1 MARYLYY
8 QGGYKSTDAIGS
20 TGPYGPGGPAGTFF
34 SWENN
39 VEGVDQPFY
48 QTGSNTIINAVDGP
62 DLYYAGAAD
71 PQFPVNGKPAGAAY
85 CTDTNVMPN
94 GPIVGDP
101 ADFRNGIA
109 KGALETSTT
118 EAAVRFTMGWVDL
131 DTVGGNAAAEDF
143 RESNLGFYNSDGSV
157 QDLSIHTPF
166 GLQSH
171 WTLIVPGSIQYS
183 KSTLD
188 FTTIVYH
195 IPSSAKG
202 LPTYLQNLHVTGD
215 TLGTNIFSIVPQ
227 LLPTPTELEIY
238 VVPKLLFMGYGLFLG
253 DGDGNNQFGGVLG
266 SDLLGWSPDTGG

>member
-8 QGGYKSTDAIGS
+8 QGGYQSTDAIGS

-34 SWENN
+34 SWENS
-39 VEGVDQPFY
+39 VEGIDQPFY
-48 QTGSNTIINAVDGP
+48 QTGSNTIINAADEP
-62 DLYYAGAAD
+62 NLYYGDSGD

-101 ADFRNGIA
+101 ADARNGIGA
-109 KGALETSTT
+109 GALQSVTQ

-131 DTVGGNAAAEDF
+131 DSVGTNNSAETF

-157 QDLSIHTPF
+157 QDLTIHSPF

-171 WTLIVPGSIQYS
+171 WTLIVPGSVQYS
-183 KSTLD
+183 NSTLD

-202 LPTYLQNLHVTGD
+202 LPTYLQNIHVTGN
-215 TLGTNIFSIVPQ
+215 TLGQNLFSPVPQ
-227 LLPTPTELEIY
+227 LMPVENELEY
-238 VVPKLLFMGYGLFLG
+238 RTVPKLLFMGYGLFLG
-253 DGDGNNQFGGVLG
+253 DGDGNNQFGDVLG
-266 SDLLGWSPDTGG
+266 TGPLGWSPNVGG